1 MSKLQRSAKILFLLK
16 IAKILFLH
24 SSEVWTIFNVGA
36 NSFAQFKAGSFLF
49 CVEDRVKSGCAHSFI
64 EFEYAVPMG
73 LMILG
78 TALVINILSRPG
90 HGILE

>member
-1 MSKLQRSAKILFLLK
+1 MLPPG
-16 IAKILFLH
+16 
-24 SSEVWTIFNVGA
+24 VWTFFNVGA

-49 CVEDRVKSGCAHSFI
+49 RVEDGVKSGRAPSFI

-78 TALVINILSRPG
+78 TALAIDILPRLG
-90 HGILE
+90 HDLYTHLTPW